1 MYVPI
6 LLNNLQVLKTGFVD
20 LFNLLT
26 RIPYKKHD
34 TSSRM
39 VWLWSGL
46 PVDSTPNSEY
56 VEIENF

>member
-1 MYVPI
+1 MPI
-6 LLNNLQVLKTGFVD
+6 LLNNLQELKTGFVD
-20 LFNLLT
+20 LFNLFT
-26 RIPYKKHD
+26 RIPYEKHG

-46 PVDSTPNSEY
+46 PVDSIPNSEY